1 MFIFLTCLYLGSSLN
16 SYYNDIN
23 VYDISTNS
31 WLQSFS
37 SSDESY
43 SSGLSGGIIAGVTI
57 ACIVLLVIILF
68 LLWKF
73 QSYVRWFF
81 NRLHR
86 DIWKP
91 RYVLL
96 FLFFLLD
103 HLINFIFSTG
113 EPVWAETTRIIFQV
127 ILLFIFSVFL
137 AFVLRQAIDS
147 PNITQTIQEAAASVQ
162 VPGTV

>member
-1 MFIFLTCLYLGSSLN
+1 MSDGSLIVFIVIFGN
-16 SYYNDIN
+16 RGMYY
-23 VYDISTNS
+23 
-31 WLQSFS
+31 
-37 SSDESY
+37 
-43 SSGLSGGIIAGVTI
+43 
-57 ACIVLLVIILF
+57 
-68 LLWKF
+68 
-73 QSYVRWFF
+73 FF
-81 NRLHR
+81 
-86 DIWKP
+86 
-91 RYVLL
+91 
-96 FLFFLLD
+96 FFLLD